1 MRAEGCTTTTK
12 KGQTG
17 LMNSGPPRSGEFDAG
32 GHVLDILDFRKA
44 RNLREIQSTGLGAP
58 GVP

>member
-1 MRAEGCTTTTK
+1 
-12 KGQTG
+12 
-17 LMNSGPPRSGEFDAG
+17 MNSGPPKSGEFDAG
-32 GHVLDILDFRKA
+32 GHVRDILDFRKA